1 MRPESWLRIAGLGT
15 WMVSSSV
22 TLTAIARGDMPWG
35 QAGPWLAA
43 FAAFGLAFALVCWLP
58 HRTRAVSVTLLAVQ
72 AVAALAMVGLARD
85 TLCAAL
91 LVVVAGQTPAYFST
105 RGAAIWSL
113 AQTVLLAIVLGQSID
128 GVSLLAVSAV
138 SAAFGGF
145 QVFAVVTAMLADRER
160 AAREELA
167 RANAELHAT
176 RALVAE
182 SSRAAER
189 LRISRDLHDTLGHHL
204 AALSL
209 QLDVASRL
217 ADTRAA
223 EHIHQ
228 AHAIA
233 RLLLADVRDVVS
245 QMRDSTTADMAEAI
259 RRLMPATG
267 SLDVHLDMPATLGVL
282 DPERAHAI
290 VRWVQEVTTNAMRH
304 AQARNLWITVID
316 GPDGVRVHARDD
328 GRGAG
333 AVSWGNGLRGMR
345 ERFEALAGRVDVEAR
360 AGAGFE
366 VRGVMPRSGPA

>member
-1 MRPESWLRIAGLGT
+1 MRPESWLKIAGFGT
-15 WMVSSSV
+15 WIVSSSV
-22 TLTAIARGDMPWG
+22 TLTAIARGDMPWA

-43 FAAFGLAFALVCWLP
+43 FVMFGLSFALVCWLP
-58 HRTRAVSVTLLAVQ
+58 RRTRAVSVTLLAVQ
-72 AVAALAMVGLARD
+72 AIAALAMVGLARD

-105 RGAAIWSL
+105 RGAVTWSL
-113 AQTVLLAIVLGQSID
+113 VQTVLLALVLVWAVE
-128 GVSLLAVSAV
+128 GVSLLAVLAV

-145 QVFAVVTAMLADRER
+145 KVFAVTTAMLADRER
-160 AAREELA
+160 ASREELA
-167 RANAELHAT
+167 SANAELHAT

-217 ADTRAA
+217 ADPRAA

-245 QMRDSTTADMAEAI
+245 QMRDSSSVDMADAI
-259 RRLMPATG
+259 RRLVPAPG
-267 SLDVHLDMPATLGVL
+267 SLDVHLDMPSTLGVL
-282 DPERAHAI
+282 EPERAHAI

-304 AQARNLWITVID
+304 AQARNLWITVTD
-316 GPDGVRVHARDD
+316 GPDGVRMHARDD

-345 ERFEALAGRVDVEAR
+345 ERFEALAGRVDVETR
-360 AGAGFE
+360 AGGGFE